1 MAEAKKE
8 FKILGTDGKVYD
20 LDEYRYKKGEED
32 FRVMVE
38 KEALGKENPGG
49 GEPEYIKHCRR
60 FGIDWEDMSDSGH
73 MHYGPAGAFIF
84 DLIAAYSKAVVEKL
98 GIPVYE
104 VKGTPLFRLGEK
116 AIAEHAKL
124 FGDRLYQFELEDRE
138 FVLRYAA
145 CFQQFSIMKNWII
158 SYRNLP
164 YGAFEVADS
173 WRLEQSGE
181 LLLCFRT
188 RRFYMPDCHVFCRD
202 IEQAKEWTLKVH
214 DRIYCENEK
223 LGRNYVSLYNMT
235 SKEFFEKERAFLMK
249 MVEREK
255 KPVLLCFYPPGKKYY
270 WLLNVEYMIIDRMKR
285 PREIGTVQ
293 IDVGNAER
301 FGIMYTDAD
310 NSRKYPVI
318 LHTAMIGSIERYLFN
333 LFDTAL
339 LRKNPMLPMW
349 LSPAQVRLCP
359 VNDSMISYCE
369 EIAGKMHGV
378 RVDIDDRN
386 EKVQKKVRD
395 AEQDWVPL
403 IVVVGEK
410 EKESGLLAVR
420 FRESGAVESMRPE
433 DVVKYV
439 KEKTAG
445 YPFRELPFPVL
456 LTKRPIFHG

>member
-1 MAEAKKE
+1 MDAKKE

-20 LDEYRYKKGEED
+20 LEKYKYKKGEED
-32 FRVMVE
+32 FKIMVE

-49 GEPEYIKHCRR
+49 GEPEYMKHCKR
-60 FGIDWEDMSDSGH
+60 FGIDWEDMSDAGH

-84 DLIAAYSKAVVEKL
+84 DMIAKYSKIVPESL
-98 GIPVYE
+98 GIPIYE
-104 VKGTPLFRLGEK
+104 MKGTPLFKLSEP

-158 SYRNLP
+158 SYKNLP

-173 WRLEQSGE
+173 WRLEQTGE

-188 RRFYMPDCHVFCRD
+188 RRFYMPDCHVLCKD
-202 IEQAKEWTLKVH
+202 LEQAKEWTLKVH
-214 DRIYCENEK
+214 DRIYAENEK
-223 LGRNYVSLYNMT
+223 LGRDYASLYNMT
-235 SKEFFEKERAFLMK
+235 SKEFFEKNKEFLMK
-249 MVEREK
+249 MVEREHK
-255 KPVLLCFYPPGKKYY
+255 SVLLCFYPPGKNYY

-301 FGIMYTDAD
+301 FNIKFTDAD
-310 NSRKYPVI
+310 NTQKHPVI
-318 LHTAMIGSIERYLFN
+318 LHTAMIGSIERYLYN

-339 LRKNPMLPMW
+339 TQKNPALPLW

-369 EIAGKMHGV
+369 ETAKKLHGI

-386 EKVQKKVRD
+386 EKIQKKIRD

-403 IVVVGEK
+403 IIVIGEK

-420 FRESGAVESMRPE
+420 YRESGAVENKKPE
-433 DVVKYV
+433 DVIKYV
-439 KEKTAG
+439 RDRTAG
-445 YPFRELPFPVL
+445 YPFEKLPFPIL